1 MKKLISGPG
10 FNHLV
15 RGRYGY
21 ILYNK
26 HDFYVGRSVEHYGE
40 WSLAE
45 TELFQ
50 QFCRPG
56 HYVVEVGA
64 HIGTHTLALAR
75 MVGAP
80 GPAQGP
86 TPPID
91 RLDVAPVAGNRGM
104 VFAFELQRLLA
115 QTLAANVALNSL
127 TNVHTY
133 HLGVGREAATV
144 WLRDNIDCFSDRNFG
159 GFSMKV
165 LTCSEEDPCPKYPV
179 TIVRL
184 DDFYHQPRLDLLKV
198 DVEGMEDDVLRGA
211 AGVIHRHRPVIY
223 LENDRKEK
231 SAALIELICSYGYR
245 LFWHPAFLYSPNNF
259 TGNNSNIFQEGTAS
273 INMLCIHKTSNIN
286 FTAIADLEI
295 LDSSEHPVFN
305 PKPG

>member
-26 HDFYVGRSVEHYGE
+26 HDLYVGRSVEHYGE
-40 WSLAE
+40 WSPAE
-45 TELFQ
+45 TDLFQ

-75 MVGAP
+75 MVGVP
-80 GPAQGP
+80 GPAQDP
-86 TPPID
+86 TPAID
-91 RLDVAPVAGNRGM
+91 RLDVAPVAGNRGQ

-115 QTLAANVALNSL
+115 QTLTANVALNSL

-133 HLGVGREAATV
+133 HLGVGKEAATV
-144 WLRDNIDCFSDRNFG
+144 WLRDDIDYLSDRNFG
-159 GFSMKV
+159 GFSMEV
-165 LTCSEEDPCPKYPV
+165 LACSEEDPYPKYPV

-245 LFWHPAFLYSPNNF
+245 LFWHHAFLYSPNNF
-259 TGNNSNIFQEGTAS
+259 TGNDSNIFQEGVAS
-273 INMLCIHKTSNIN
+273 VNMLCIHKTSNIN
-286 FTAIADLEI
+286 FTAIADFEI
-295 LDSSEHPVFN
+295 LDSSEHPIFN
-305 PKPG
+305 PKH

>member
-40 WSLAE
+40 WSPAE

-75 MVGAP
+75 MVEAP
-80 GPAQGP
+80 PPARP
-86 TPPID
+86 HPAID
-91 RLDVAPVAGNRGM
+91 HLDVAPVAGNRGQ

-144 WLRDNIDCFSDRNFG
+144 WLRDDIDYLSDRNFG
-159 GFSMKV
+159 GFSMKF
-165 LTCSEEDPCPKYPV
+165 LTCSEEDPYPKYPV

-231 SAALIELICSYGYR
+231 SVVLIELIRSYGYR
-245 LFWHPAFLYSPNNF
+245 LFWHHAFLYSPNNF
-259 TGNNSNIFQEGTAS
+259 TGNNSNIFQEGIAS
-273 INMLCIHKTSNIN
+273 INMVCIHKTSNIN
-286 FTAIADLEI
+286 LTAIADFEI
-295 LDSSEHPVFN
+295 LDSSEHPIFN